1 MFDLKKEW
9 SISFAG
15 CGFMG
20 IYYVGASSCI
30 LERFPRLIQ
39 SAYRLYG
46 ASAGALTA
54 AVLCAGI
61 SLEKCCGDLMFM
73 AREARRHKLGPLHP
87 TYKLMR
93 IVQDS
98 MLKSLP
104 DDAHVRVSG
113 KLCVSL
119 TRVSDGKNVL
129 VSEFESREDLIQA
142 LICSC
147 FVPLYCGVIPP
158 TYRGVHYVDGAVSDN
173 LPRCGLK
180 NTVTVSAYAGDSDL
194 CPPASALNLR
204 AVRFNNVS
212 IQVNAANLYRV
223 TNTFFPP
230 EPEVMAEIC
239 NNGYKDALRFLLRN
253 TPDKDL
259 ISSGSPHRSLEATC
273 CEREE
278 EHGWLNPQLIENLP
292 VGLQRA
298 LCAACRESPT
308 SGGLLSQVRHL
319 LPLRVTSYLW
329 SPAEE
334 PTASPRSLA
343 QRLTDWIPGVAR
355 DVTWVKDLAGQLY
368 RKALVDE
375 DDQEVATGVR
385 RCASLPS
392 ELHLCGTPEPP
403 HAPWDLRMDLA
414 PVSGSDEASVGSAEG
429 QRATAGGAQE

>member
-39 SAYRLYG
+39 SAYKLYG

-87 TYKLMR
+87 TYKLMQ

-98 MLKSLP
+98 ILKSLP

-129 VSEFESREDLIQA
+129 VSEFENREDLIQA

-173 LPRCGLK
+173 LPRCGQK

-253 TPDKDL
+253 NL
-259 ISSGSPHRSLEATC
+259 ISSGSPHRSLEAAC
-273 CEREE
+273 CDRERTSPEAE
-278 EHGWLNPQLIENLP
+278 EHGWLNPQLIQNLP

-308 SGGLLSQVRHL
+308 SRGL
-319 LPLRVTSYLW
+319 
-329 SPAEE
+329 PAEE

-343 QRLTDWIPGVAR
+343 QRLTDWIPGVPR
-355 DVTWVKDLAGQLY
+355 DMTWVKDLAGELY
-368 RKALVDE
+368 RKAMVDE
-375 DDQEVATGVR
+375 DDQEVATRVR
-385 RCASLPS
+385 RCASLLS
-392 ELHLCGTPEPP
+392 ELHLCGSPEPP
-403 HAPWDLRMDLA
+403 P
-414 PVSGSDEASVGSAEG
+414 S
-429 QRATAGGAQE
+429 